1 MKGRK
6 TMKIELMY
14 KEPGTQISAYMF
26 RAIYDESEIEEACAE
41 LAAAERLGYEI
52 AIWRLIHDED
62 A

>member
-1 MKGRK
+1 
-6 TMKIELMY
+6 MKIELMY